1 MEQSANSS
9 LPSSLLPL
17 CQNESE
23 CETIYIKM
31 SSASKF
37 AFMQFKL
44 IFIMFCTRTRFETRP
59 QKQLRNWPIYTNE
72 GSFSRHRSF
81 DSENVGLVLI
91 ARRAWNEGIEHNV

>member
-17 CQNESE
+17 CQNESK

-59 QKQLRNWPIYTNE
+59 QEQLGTGPFIPMKVVSA
-72 GSFSRHRSF
+72 GI
-81 DSENVGLVLI
+81 VVLI
-91 ARRAWNEGIEHNV
+91 AKMLDSF

>member
-17 CQNESE
+17 FLKESK

-31 SSASKF
+31 SSAFKF

-44 IFIMFCTRTRFETRP
+44 IFIMFCARTRLETRP
-59 QKQLRNWPIYTNE
+59 QKQLGTGPFIPMKVVSA
-72 GSFSRHRSF
+72 GI
-81 DSENVGLVLI
+81 VVLI
-91 ARRAWNEGIEHNV
+91 AKMLDSF

>member
-17 CQNESE
+17 YQNESK

-31 SSASKF
+31 SSAFKF

-44 IFIMFCTRTRFETRP
+44 IFIMFCTRNRFETGA
-59 QKQLRNWPIYTNE
+59 QNQLGAGLFIPTQVLSAGILNLIE
-72 GSFSRHRSF
+72 KMLDSF
-81 DSENVGLVLI
+81 
-91 ARRAWNEGIEHNV
+91 